1 MRLRER
7 LPAAAVPSLP
17 RGDLRPVVWW
27 ALATLVV
34 RPLPTP
40 VWLQVVVFGPLVLV
54 LPGYALT
61 AAVLPTRP
69 PLAETLV
76 YTIVF
81 SFCAAAAG
89 GVLTQLVLPLSRTVW
104 GLLLVAITLL
114 AALVADRRDR
124 ERDRRRPPL
133 RLPLPGA
140 AATLTLAAALTICC
154 ASVVLATDGAHDD
167 DAGAHF
173 SGLWIV
179 PSRGPGG
186 EFGATV
192 GVRNQEGSSTA
203 YAVVVTNGDGRERM
217 WSIDLPD
224 GATRTFSLGPW
235 AEPGPRPT
243 VATLHL
249 DTGPIRSVHLD
260 PGTTR

>member
-7 LPAAAVPSLP
+7 LKAAAVPSLP

-34 RPLPTP
+34 LPLPAP
-40 VWLQVVVFGPLVLV
+40 VWLRIVVFLPLVLV

-76 YTIVF
+76 YTVAF

-89 GVLTQLVLPLSRTVW
+89 GVLTQLVLPLGRAAW
-104 GLLLVAITLL
+104 GLLLVAITLI
-114 AALVADRRDR
+114 AALIADRRER
-124 ERDRRRPPL
+124 ERDRRREPL
-133 RLPLPGA
+133 RLRLPGA
-140 AATLTLAAALTICC
+140 AATLMLAAALTISC
-154 ASVVLATDGAHDD
+154 ASVVVATDGAHDD
-167 DAGAHF
+167 AADTHF

-179 PSRGPGG
+179 PSPGPGG
-186 EFGATV
+186 EAGATV
-192 GVRNQEGSSTA
+192 GVRNQEGSATS
-203 YAVVVTNGDGRERM
+203 YALVVTNGDGRERRFSM
-217 WSIDLPD
+217 DLPD

-235 AEPGPRPT
+235 AEAGPRPT
-243 VATLHL
+243 VATLNL